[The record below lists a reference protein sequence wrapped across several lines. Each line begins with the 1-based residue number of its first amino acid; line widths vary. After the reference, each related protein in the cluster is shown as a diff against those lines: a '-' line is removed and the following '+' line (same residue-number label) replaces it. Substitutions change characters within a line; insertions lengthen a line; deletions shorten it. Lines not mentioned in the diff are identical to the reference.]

1 MLLISERDDIEGAK
15 RVSRQE
21 GREEYSGRN
30 LLQGLFIGVLERER
44 ERDVRAQTM
53 SAVNYNRFVWTVVG
67 QEDSE

>member
-21 GREEYSGRN
+21 GREEYSGRS

-44 ERDVRAQTM
+44 EREMCVLKRCQLLTIIALCGL
-53 SAVNYNRFVWTVVG
+53 S
-67 QEDSE
+67 